1 MFTSQSLRILIPLWG
16 ILTTTTMQVFINSHN
31 INSQYRFVPE
41 AEENLTI
48 SDLMKKHRAGG
59 KAFKI

>member
-1 MFTSQSLRILIPLWG
+1 
-16 ILTTTTMQVFINSHN
+16 MQVFINSHN